1 MSHQGGDESG
11 PPVLAGHR
19 VFATTRPSARPNR
32 FGPVQGLIPSGRSR
46 GTAYGEGMSE
56 GITARRFHESAG
68 VEDWRVVGE
77 GACTYFRTGSF
88 EAAARLVS
96 ASSELAGLDDHHPD
110 VDLRHEGVMVRLITV
125 RPDYYG
131 LSERGLGGA
140 RERSAGGR
148 NGGDSAEPT
157 A

>member
-68 VEDWRVVGE
+68 VEDWRVVGG
-77 GACTYFRTGSF
+77 GACRYFRTGAF
-88 EAAARLVS
+88 EAGAVPGS
-96 ASSELAGLDDHHPD
+96 ACRVRAGVEQMP
-110 VDLRHEGVMVRLITV
+110 
-125 RPDYYG
+125 
-131 LSERGLGGA
+131 
-140 RERSAGGR
+140 
-148 NGGDSAEPT
+148 
-157 A
+157 